1 VSSPAQRIARALVGL
16 AGIIA
21 LGTAGYVVIADYP
34 PLDALYMTVTTIATV
49 GYGEIRPLSPAG
61 RIFTMVLILGSA
73 GVTLYLLGQVA
84 QTLVETSLRAV
95 LQRRAME
102 RKIETLSGHVI
113 VCGWGRLGRI
123 VVDELARA
131 QARLAIVESDPA
143 KEPQLARTGHPYLIG
158 SATSE
163 EVLLHAGVQRARAL
177 VVATGSDADNVYITL
192 TARELSPPLEIHARG
207 ESEGAMRRLIQA
219 GATRAVSAHQLGGI
233 RLASGLLRPSV
244 VEFVE
249 ITHPRV
255 GEQVDL
261 EELRISEGSRSIGL
275 SVRALEQSAPRLRV
289 VGLKRGDTR
298 MQLVPDE
305 NLPLVAGDLLVV
317 IGERASLERLAQ
329 VCDPA

>member
-1 VSSPAQRIARALVGL
+1 MSSPAQRIARALFGL